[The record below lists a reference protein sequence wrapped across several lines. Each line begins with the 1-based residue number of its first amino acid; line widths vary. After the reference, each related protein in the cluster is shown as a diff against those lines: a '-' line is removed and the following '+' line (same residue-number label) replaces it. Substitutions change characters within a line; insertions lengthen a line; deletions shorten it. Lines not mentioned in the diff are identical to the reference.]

1 MAILAKNSMAIPGL
15 ALALGAG
22 AQAAPIFPSEMPAV
36 CEFQERFDA
45 PSASPWG
52 MGASQSPYR
61 AAWLA
66 LLRREA
72 QGPANAGKEPGL
84 AALAYVNYVDE
95 GDEGAE
101 GPAEPAFGNEERP
114 PSRENPA
121 VPEPGT
127 LAMTG
132 AGLLGLLAGGFVA
145 RRARRRR

>member
-1 MAILAKNSMAIPGL
+1 MTILAKNSMAIPGL
-15 ALALGAG
+15 ALAFGAG
-22 AQAAPIFPSEMPAV
+22 AQAAPILPSEMPAV

-52 MGASQSPYR
+52 MDASQSPYR

-72 QGPANAGKEPGL
+72 QGPA
-84 AALAYVNYVDE
+84 
-95 GDEGAE
+95 
-101 GPAEPAFGNEERP
+101 EPAFGNEERP
-114 PSRENPA
+114 PSREIPA

-132 AGLLGLLAGGFVA
+132 AGLLGLLAGGFVS
-145 RRARRRR
+145 RRARRKR